1 MIEFKK
7 AGIDDVAELIHMRVE
22 FLNEVQTSES
32 RTGQD
37 ELYYSLKEYFIEN
50 MNADRFLAWVATD
63 NGVIVGTSGAYFYTL
78 PPSYKKKNGKVAY
91 IMNMY
96 TKPAYRG
103 RGIAPT
109 LFGKLIEA
117 SKEHGCSKISL
128 HATEMGK
135 PVYLKFGF
143 TVSNNEMILN
153 LP

>member
-1 MIEFKK
+1 MIEFRK
-7 AGIDDVAELIHMRVE
+7 AGIDDVAELIQMRVE
-22 FLNEVQTSES
+22 FLNEVQTLES
-32 RTGQD
+32 SAGKD

-50 MNADRFLAWVATD
+50 MNADRFMAWVATD
-63 NGVIVGTSGAYFYTL
+63 NGVIVGTSGVYFYSL

-96 TKPAYRG
+96 TRPAYRG

-109 LFGKLIEA
+109 IFGKLISE
-117 SKEHGCSKISL
+117 SQDRGCNKISL

-135 PVYLKFGF
+135 PIYLKFGF
-143 TVSNNEMILN
+143 NVSNNEMILN